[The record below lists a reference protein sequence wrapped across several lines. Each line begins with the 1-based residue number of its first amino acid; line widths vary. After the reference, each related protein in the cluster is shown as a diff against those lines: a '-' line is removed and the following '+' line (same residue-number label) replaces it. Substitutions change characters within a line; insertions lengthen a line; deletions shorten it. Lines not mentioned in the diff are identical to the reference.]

1 METYIT
7 VIIGHCLVYIKIG
20 DNKERASETGLSPYF
35 VNILKHCSFLSRRD
49 DCVQYQINNNNN
61 IVIICK

>member
-20 DNKERASETGLSPYF
+20 DYQERASETRLS
-35 VNILKHCSFLSRRD
+35 SFF
-49 DCVQYQINNNNN
+49 CEQIETSF
-61 IVIICK
+61 IFEPP